1 MDASPPL
8 AFQPTSALP
17 GERANT
23 LARVAPHSLVPV
35 PTATAMLLM
44 GTHKYHAVCFFPLAE
59 ALTIGGS
66 ISLSLVLMAAVARA
80 IVGWIFD
87 EPYLTEGSRRLL
99 RGLELLSWFL
109 AFAQV
114 SLFIVT
120 SHREAFY
127 SIRSR
132 FPFQLLIIVV
142 LTALLMVNIIGNDWS
157 HSTNSTN
164 STNLGD
170 DEKVETP
177 PTNYC
182 PFSMVVGTGLIL
194 IMTWFF
200 VGIASAILI
209 YLGFVGCR
217 NAAQVKD
224 SDSASF
230 ASAHS
235 VWM

>member
-1 MDASPPL
+1 MDASPSL
-8 AFQPTSALP
+8 ARQPTSALP

-35 PTATAMLLM
+35 PTAAAMLLM
-44 GTHKYHAVCFFPLAE
+44 GTHKYHAACFFPLAE

-80 IVGWIFD
+80 IVGWVFD
-87 EPYLTEGSRRLL
+87 EPCLTEGNRRLL
-99 RGLELLSWFL
+99 QGLKILSQFL

-114 SLFIVT
+114 SFTIK
-120 SHREAFY
+120 SHRDTLYRLY

-132 FPFQLLIIVV
+132 STFQFAIIVV
-142 LTALLMVNIIGNDWS
+142 LTALLMANIIGNDWS
-157 HSTNSTN
+157 H
-164 STNLGD
+164 
-170 DEKVETP
+170 DEKVKTP
-177 PTNYC
+177 LTNYC

-200 VGIASAILI
+200 VGVASAILI

-217 NAAQVKD
+217 NAAEVKD
-224 SDSASF
+224 SDDSASF

-235 VWM
+235 VWV